1 MTVSV
6 VQIASPLSSQGGESM
21 TKSEAN
27 RFMNE
32 QFDNFA
38 HRARNAET
46 VEEEM
51 KFTDA
56 AHKIFITLTEVDAF
70 ESESGNTANLGS

>member
-1 MTVSV
+1 
-6 VQIASPLSSQGGESM
+6 M

-32 QFDNFA
+32 QLEGFVEK
-38 HRARNAET
+38 ARTAESD
-46 VEEEM
+46 EEQM

-56 AHKIFITLTEVDAF
+56 AHKIYITLTQVDGF
-70 ESESGNTANLGS
+70 EPESGNTASLGS